1 MKQSR
6 LKNLFYKRTHEHWVN
21 YKRQR
26 NHLVNTLVKI
36 KKNYYTNLNMKD
48 ITDSKKFWKA
58 IKPNS
63 NNKVSNSSKIILSEK
78 GLFWMTIR
86 KFVTQWTTNS

>member
-48 ITDSKKFWKA
+48 ITDLNSGKQLNQILMIKF
-58 IKPNS
+58 P
-63 NNKVSNSSKIILSEK
+63 ILAKLYFQKRVYFE
-78 GLFWMTIR
+78 
-86 KFVTQWTTNS
+86 